1 MRTGHLIVLCVIAL
15 MCLVA
20 PAVACMWDYDT
31 LRDEQRGLPTVA
43 AVLAGKWEKHSDFF
57 YEQRVERMRETLAES
72 PEDLDAL
79 DNLAVAL
86 EKLGEIDEA
95 IATLE
100 PVVAEHPDRYTAH
113 ANLGTFYLH
122 RYLKQRDRSDLDRG
136 IGHIE
141 RALQIN
147 PDAHFGRERYQLQ
160 LATFARD
167 AIDDPSLLDG
177 GSFVM
182 PMLIG
187 ERLNGLDDKPADE
200 RAARRDD
207 LLQLVRGSGHNDATA
222 EEIDHAIEG
231 IVGMIRFGTETSPH
245 LYYALGDLLAA
256 RDDRHL
262 AGWAYLRAIEFGH
275 PRPEQVREAFA
286 QATGLVSPE
295 VTVESLQAGLD
306 KAKADAAKWV
316 AAYQAYEDD
325 LVRRG
330 VDTTAGASYAAF
342 YAEHGDARPALGFSL
357 DDHLPRGPERL
368 IYGALLLLASIP
380 VVLTL
385 IVVIAWRRRRRKQR
399 AGAFA

>member
-1 MRTGHLIVLCVIAL
+1 MIVAIAAL
-15 MCLVA
+15 A
-20 PAVACMWDYDT
+20 TSAAACMWDYDT

-43 AVLAGKWEKHSDFF
+43 AILAGKWEKHSDFF
-57 YEQRVERMRETLAES
+57 YEQRVERMREHLADS
-72 PEDLDAL
+72 PDDLDAI

-86 EKLGEIDEA
+86 EKLCRIDEA

-113 ANLGTFYLH
+113 ANLGTFYIH
-122 RYLKQRDRSDLDRG
+122 RYLTQRDRSDLDRG

-141 RALQIN
+141 RALEIN
-147 PDAHFGRERYQLQ
+147 PDAHFGREKYQLQ
-160 LATFARD
+160 VATFARE

-187 ERLNGLDDKPADE
+187 GTLDIYSEEPPEEQAERRSETVESIRIGWRGDMTLDA
-200 RAARRDD
+200 
-207 LLQLVRGSGHNDATA
+207 
-222 EEIDHAIEG
+222 IDHAIEG
-231 IVGMIRFGTETSPH
+231 IVGMNRFGTGTSPH

-256 RDDRHL
+256 KGDKHL

-275 PRPEQVREAFA
+275 PRPEQVEEAFS
-286 QATGLVSPE
+286 QATELVSPP
-295 VTVESLQAGLD
+295 VTIKSLQADLD
-306 KAKADAAKWV
+306 KAKAEAAEWV

-330 VDTTAGASYAAF
+330 VDTTDETNYAAF

-357 DDHLPRGPERL
+357 DDHLPRGPNRL
-368 IYGALLLLASIP
+368 IYGAILVLAAIP
-380 VVLTL
+380 VVLAL
-385 IVVIAWRRRRRKQR
+385 LLVIAWRRRRRKR
-399 AGAFA
+399 PAGAFA